1 MSSDGA
7 AFGIKP
13 TDALDVILG
22 GGDAASKHAEGIEEM
37 RAAVLATSRAGAE
50 SLMSADHDYVDG
62 DYDYI
67 CRWIAHAVLAAF
79 LADPGL
85 AALPMDTE
93 YDWTDRDNPTVV
105 TKGLDDVL
113 RERGI
118 YEREIAG
125 LGITGFQWGWGVNA
139 ARRLVELPPQPNP
152 AILVVEEPG

>member
-7 AFGIKP
+7 AFGIKA

-22 GGDAASKHAEGIEEM
+22 DGDPAEKPTEGIDEM

-50 SLMSADHDYVDG
+50 ALMAGDDFDDG
-62 DYDYI
+62 SYDYI
-67 CRWIAHAVLAAF
+67 CRWIAHVVYEQF
-79 LADPGL
+79 LFRPEYAQ
-85 AALPMDTE
+85 LPMDTE
-93 YDWTDRDNPTVV
+93 YDWTDYDGSMSPPVV
-105 TKGLDDVL
+105 QKGLDTVL
-113 RERGI
+113 RESGV

-152 AILVVEEPG
+152 AILDVG